1 MVFDFRHS
9 GFRVLLPWCFLSFFF
24 CVLRFPI
31 SCFLHRFMFSS
42 FAPHLVIEVFSSGDI
57 LALLHPFSR
66 GLDFIRELAAPVEVG
81 SSPSIS
87 HRSGCFPPAPL
98 SGLRKAGFHP
108 LSGPDN
114 LVTNLSCILL
124 FWSRFL

>member
-1 MVFDFRHS
+1 M
-9 GFRVLLPWCFLSFFF
+9 LT
-24 CVLRFPI
+24 RFQDG
-31 SCFLHRFMFSS
+31 RMK
-42 FAPHLVIEVFSSGDI
+42 VFSSGDI
-57 LALLHPFSR
+57 LALLHP

-87 HRSGCFPPAPL
+87 HRSWLFSSRTLIGR

-108 LSGPDN
+108 LSGPEN

-124 FWSRFL
+124 FWSRFLYYIFFNVINH

>member
-1 MVFDFRHS
+1 M
-9 GFRVLLPWCFLSFFF
+9 LT
-24 CVLRFPI
+24 RFQDGRI
-31 SCFLHRFMFSS
+31 K
-42 FAPHLVIEVFSSGDI
+42 VFSSGEI
-57 LALLHPFSR
+57 LALLHP

-108 LSGPDN
+108 LSGPEN

-124 FWSRFL
+124 FWSRFLYYIFFNVINH